1 MESKSLMEPGTD
13 EKVEQARALCE
24 QGMWPKVL
32 AFAQKWR
39 EADPSDH
46 RALYYIGLGLYG
58 MGHFA
63 QAEAAYRHALT
74 INPTDAKV
82 WNNLAGLLYE
92 NLRRPAEGVRCL
104 ERALKIN
111 PDHKQS
117 WSNLATMVGRMG
129 RHHQA
134 LAYADRAIALD
145 PKLVEAYLHKATAAR
160 ALGKMDVVR
169 EICQVLAALGPEHFC
184 RAR

>member
-1 MESKSLMEPGTD
+1 MESDTD
-13 EKVEQARALCE
+13 EKVGQARALCE
-24 QGMWPKVL
+24 KKMWSRVL
-32 AFAQKWR
+32 AFAQRWR
-39 EADPSDH
+39 EEDPSDH
-46 RALYYIGLGLYG
+46 RALYYIGLGLSG
-58 MGHFA
+58 LGHFI

-74 INPTDAKV
+74 INPTDTKV

-92 NLRRPAEGVRCL
+92 NLQRPAEGVRCL

-111 PDHKQS
+111 PDHKLS

-145 PKLVEAYLHKATAAR
+145 PKLVEAYLHKASAAR

-169 EICQVLAALGPEHFC
+169 EICQVLSSLEPEHFH

>member
-1 MESKSLMEPGTD
+1 MKSKSGFEPGAD
-13 EKVEQARALCE
+13 EKVEQARKLCE
-24 QGMWPKVL
+24 KKMWSRVL

-39 EADPSDH
+39 EEDPSDH
-46 RALYYIGLGLYG
+46 RALYYIGLGLFG

-74 INPTDAKV
+74 LNPTDAKV

-92 NLRRPAEGVRCL
+92 NLRRPTEGVRCL

-129 RHHQA
+129 RHQQA
-134 LAYADRAIALD
+134 LACADRAIALD

-160 ALGKMDVVR
+160 ALGKTEVVR
-169 EICQVLAALGPEHFC
+169 EVCQVLATLDPEHFR

>member
-1 MESKSLMEPGTD
+1 MESATD
-13 EKVEQARALCE
+13 ERAGRARELCE
-24 QGMWPKVL
+24 KRMWSKLL

-39 EADPSDH
+39 EAEPSDH
-46 RALYYIGLGLYG
+46 RALYYIGLGLSG
-58 MGHFA
+58 QGHYA

-74 INPTDAKV
+74 INPTDARV

-92 NLRRPAEGVRCL
+92 NLQRPAEGVRCL

-117 WSNLATMVGRMG
+117 WANLATMVGRMG

-145 PKLVEAYLHKATAAR
+145 PKLVEAYLHKASAAR
-160 ALGKMDVVR
+160 ALGKTEVVR
-169 EICQVLAALGPEHFC
+169 EICQVLASFEPEHFR

>member
-1 MESKSLMEPGTD
+1 MFSNPDKKAD
-13 EKVEQARALCE
+13 QARELCE
-24 QGMWPKVL
+24 KGAWSKVL

-39 EADPSDH
+39 EEDPSDH
-46 RALYYIGLGLYG
+46 RALYYIGLGLCG
-58 MGHFA
+58 LGQFA

-74 INPTDAKV
+74 INPTDARV

-92 NLRRPAEGVRCL
+92 KLQRPAEGVRCL

-117 WSNLATMVGRMG
+117 WSNLATMVGRLG
-129 RHHQA
+129 RHQQA
-134 LAYADRAIALD
+134 LVCADRAIALD
-145 PKLVEAYLHKATAAR
+145 PKLVEAHLHKATAAR

-169 EICQVLAALGPEHFC
+169 EVCQALASLDPEHF
-184 RAR
+184 RRSR

>member
-1 MESKSLMEPGTD
+1 VCGGGYLPFALELFGLKDLLRVRGPELALGFNFFI
-13 EKVEQARALCE
+13 VE
-24 QGMWPKVL
+24 
-32 AFAQKWR
+32 
-39 EADPSDH
+39 
-46 RALYYIGLGLYG
+46 
-58 MGHFA
+58 

-74 INPTDAKV
+74 INPTDVKV

-160 ALGKMDVVR
+160 ALGKLDVVR
-169 EICQVLAALGPEHFC
+169 EICRVLASLEPEHFR

>member
-1 MESKSLMEPGTD
+1 MFSNLDKKAD
-13 EKVEQARALCE
+13 QARELCE
-24 QGMWPKVL
+24 QGMWSKVMT
-32 AFAQKWR
+32 FAQKWR
-39 EADPSDH
+39 EEDPSDH
-46 RALYYIGLGLYG
+46 RALYYIGLGLCG
-58 MGHFA
+58 QGQFA
-63 QAEAAYRHALT
+63 EAEAAYRHALT
-74 INPTDAKV
+74 INPTDARV

-92 NLRRPAEGVRCL
+92 NLQRPAEGVRCL
-104 ERALKIN
+104 ERGLKIN

-160 ALGKMDVVR
+160 ALGKTEIVR
-169 EICQVLAALGPEHFC
+169 EVCHTLSSLEPEHFR

>member
-1 MESKSLMEPGTD
+1 MFLNSDRKAD
-13 EKVEQARALCE
+13 QARELCKQE
-24 QGMWPKVL
+24 IWSKVL

-39 EADPSDH
+39 EEDPSDH
-46 RALYYIGLGLYG
+46 EALYYIGLGLSG
-58 MGHFA
+58 LGQFT

-82 WNNLAGLLYE
+82 WNNLAGLLFE
-92 NLRRPAEGVRCL
+92 KLQRPAEGVRCL
-104 ERALKIN
+104 EQGLRIN
-111 PDHKQS
+111 PDHITS
-117 WSNLATMVGRMG
+117 WANLATMVGRMG

-145 PKLVEAYLHKATAAR
+145 PKLVEAYLHKAAAAR

-169 EICQVLAALGPEHFC
+169 DVCHTLASFEPEHF
-184 RAR
+184 RRSH

>member
-1 MESKSLMEPGTD
+1 MFSNPDKKAD
-13 EKVEQARALCE
+13 QARELCE
-24 QGMWPKVL
+24 KGAWSKVL

-39 EADPSDH
+39 EEDPSDH
-46 RALYYIGLGLYG
+46 RALYYIGLGLCG
-58 MGHFA
+58 QGQFA

-74 INPTDAKV
+74 INPTDARV

-92 NLRRPAEGVRCL
+92 KLQRPAEGVRCL

-129 RHHQA
+129 RHQQA
-134 LAYADRAIALD
+134 LACANRALALD
-145 PKLVEAYLHKATAAR
+145 PKLVEAHLHRATAAK
-160 ALGKMDVVR
+160 ALGQMDVVR
-169 EICQVLAALGPEHFC
+169 EVCQVLASLDPEHF
-184 RAR
+184 RRSH

>member
-1 MESKSLMEPGTD
+1 MD
-13 EKVEQARALCE
+13 EKVGQARELCE
-24 QGMWPKVL
+24 KGMWSKVL

-39 EADPSDH
+39 EEDPSDH
-46 RALYYIGLGLYG
+46 RALYYIGLGLNG
-58 MGHFA
+58 LGQFP

-74 INPTDAKV
+74 INPTDIKV

-92 NLRRPAEGVRCL
+92 KLQQPAEAVRCL
-104 ERALKIN
+104 ERALKFY
-111 PDHKQS
+111 PDHKIG

-129 RHHQA
+129 NHRQA

-160 ALGKMDVVR
+160 ALGEMDVVR
-169 EICQVLAALGPEHFC
+169 EICQVLASLGPENF
-184 RAR
+184 RRVR

>member
-1 MESKSLMEPGTD
+1 MFSNAD
-13 EKVEQARALCE
+13 NQADQARELCE
-24 QGMWPKVL
+24 KRKWSQLL

-39 EADPSDH
+39 EEDPSDH
-46 RALYYIGLGLYG
+46 RALYYIGQGLCGLGQ
-58 MGHFA
+58 FS

-74 INPTDAKV
+74 INPTDARV

-92 NLRRPAEGVRCL
+92 KLQRPADGVRCL

-117 WSNLATMVGRMG
+117 WTTLATMVGRMG

-134 LAYADRAIALD
+134 LACADRAIALD
-145 PKLVEAYLHKATAAR
+145 PKLVEAHMHKATAAK

-169 EICQVLAALGPEHFC
+169 EVCQILATLDPEHF
-184 RAR
+184 RRSH

>member
-1 MESKSLMEPGTD
+1 MFSESDKKAD
-13 EKVEQARALCE
+13 QARELCE
-24 QGMWPKVL
+24 SGTWSKVL
-32 AFAQKWR
+32 AYAQKWR
-39 EADPSDH
+39 EEDPSDH
-46 RALYYIGLGLYG
+46 RALYYIGLGLCG
-58 MGHFA
+58 LGQFT

-74 INPTDAKV
+74 INPTDARV

-92 NLRRPAEGVRCL
+92 KLQRPAEGVRCL
-104 ERALKIN
+104 ERAVRIN

-134 LAYADRAIALD
+134 MACANRALALD
-145 PKLVEAYLHKATAAR
+145 PKLVEAHLHKASAAK

-169 EICQVLAALGPEHFC
+169 EVCQVLASLDPEHFR

>member
-1 MESKSLMEPGTD
+1 MKWNTE
-13 EKVEQARALCE
+13 EKAGQARAMCE
-24 QGMWPKVL
+24 KELWPKVL

-39 EADPSDH
+39 EEDPADH
-46 RALYYIGLGLYG
+46 RALYYIGLGLNG
-58 MGHFA
+58 LGQFS

-74 INPTDAKV
+74 INPTDVKV

-92 NLRRPAEGVRCL
+92 KLQRPSEGVRCL

-111 PDHKQS
+111 PDHKLG

-129 RHHQA
+129 HHRQA
-134 LAYADRAIALD
+134 LIYADRAIALD
-145 PKLVEAYLHKATAAR
+145 PNLVEAYLHKAAAAR
-160 ALGKMDVVR
+160 ALGQMEVVR
-169 EICQVLAALGPEHFC
+169 EICQVLASLEPKYFR